1 MTRIWKN
8 LSHGLLVLVLVSVGG
23 CRLPQRFQPAPE
35 ESAPP
40 AMPHTVPVT
49 TSEEVPEPAAIRPTP
64 TPIATA
70 QKAEDTPPV
79 IAPPAASSAE
89 GWDAIRVGMTQ
100 AEVEAHIGIANAEI
114 SRGSHSVVYRWD
126 NVEKNATGLGK
137 FKDAKLTLWRVR
149 DKPKTA
155 ESVVAP
161 TPVVAVVYPENEALP
176 DPAGQSET
184 TGTSPQAGGSIAPPP
199 SRRKV
204 SIAGSSR
211 RERRMEKS
219 GASNQTGA
227 YQPKV
232 RLPEFTYGLQD
243 GSYIFRILNDG
254 ESTAQVGL
262 RSGKEGKDVSIA
274 PGEEVSIRV
283 LKGDFRF
290 YYIFDSV
297 PYTRYETHWIELDG
311 DTAIL
316 QDITLQEKL
325 YVLGGV
331 EQEAGASN

>member
-1 MTRIWKN
+1 MTRITKS
-8 LSHGLLVLVLVSVGG
+8 LSHGLLILVLVSVAG

-35 ESAPP
+35 ENAPP
-40 AMPHTVPVT
+40 AGPHTVPVMST
-49 TSEEVPEPAAIRPTP
+49 EEVLEPTAIRPTP

-70 QKAEDTPPV
+70 QKVEDTPPAT
-79 IAPPAASSAE
+79 APPAASSAD

-137 FKDAKLTLWRVR
+137 FKDAKLILWRVR
-149 DKPKTA
+149 DKPRAA
-155 ESVVAP
+155 EPIVAP
-161 TPVVAVVYPENEALP
+161 TPVVAGAYPENEVLP
-176 DPAGQSET
+176 DPVVQRERTETRSRAGE
-184 TGTSPQAGGSIAPPP
+184 SIVPLPP
-199 SRRKV
+199 RRKV

-219 GASNQTGA
+219 GASNQSGA

-243 GSYIFRILNDG
+243 GSYIFRILNNG

-262 RSGKEGKDVSIA
+262 RSGKEGKDLSVAS
-274 PGEEVSIRV
+274 GEEVSIRV
-283 LKGDFRF
+283 QRGDFNF
-290 YYIFDSV
+290 YYIFDGV
-297 PYTRYETHWIELDG
+297 PYTRYETSRIELDG
-311 DTAIL
+311 DTAIV
-316 QDITLQEKL
+316 QDITLQEKG

-331 EQEAGASN
+331 EQEAKATN